1 MTEQAVWTVNK
12 ILQWTQQYFSGKGL
26 ENPRLD
32 AEVLLCDVLGC
43 RRIDL
48 FMRLQQ
54 ELLPEELKRYR
65 DYVIRRAAWEPL
77 AYIIGRK
84 AFLQWEFKVTP
95 AVLIPRPETELLV
108 EKLVHCCTGKSLT
121 QLEKEA
127 FWRKKAE
134 EAKLAAE
141 KAKAVSA
148 EKLKEETDPEK
159 AAVWQQE
166 AADREAVA
174 VQAAER
180 AGLFWPAGYT
190 ENGLEQSN
198 NLIAAEAAGISS
210 FASDETDMPALADK
224 TGAHRN
230 ADVGTDSVAENSK
243 TVRPGPDILDMGT
256 GSGAILLSLL
266 KLLPDSRGLAVD
278 ISPEALAVAKENA
291 ALLGVGERTW
301 FLQSDLWSRVPP
313 KAQFDIVVSNPPYIP
328 ADLIG
333 TLAKDVQKEPRL
345 ALDGGADGL
354 VAYRII
360 AAGMPQHIKPD
371 GLAAFETGMGQGEA
385 VVALCSEQ
393 GFTVTA
399 VVKDYAGIDRMV
411 FAARPGSGRAS
422 WVKKLQK
429 KKE

>member
-54 ELLPEELKRYR
+54 ELRPEELKRYR
-65 DYVIRRAAWEPL
+65 EFVLRRAAWEPL

-84 AFLQWEFKVTP
+84 TFLQWEFKVTP

-108 EKLVHCCTGKSLT
+108 EKLVQCCTGKSLS
-121 QLEKEA
+121 QIEKET

-134 EAKLAAE
+134 EAKAAAE

-148 EKLKEETDPEK
+148 EKLKDETDPEK

-166 AADREAVA
+166 VADREAV
-174 VQAAER
+174 VLQAAER
-180 AGLFWPAGYT
+180 AGMAWLT
-190 ENGLEQSN
+190 ENDSPSGNPTELDGMTDTRTDGLC
-198 NLIAAEAAGISS
+198 GSS
-210 FASDETDMPALADK
+210 RA
-224 TGAHRN
+224 
-230 ADVGTDSVAENSK
+230 DSVAAPAKSERK
-243 TVRPGPDILDMGT
+243 GPDILDMGT

-266 KLLPDSRGLAVD
+266 RLLPQGRGLAVD

-291 ALLGVGERTW
+291 ARLEVADRTW
-301 FLQSDLWSRVPP
+301 FMQSDIWSRVPA

-328 ADLIG
+328 AQVIG
-333 TLAKDVQKEPRL
+333 TLARDVQKEPRL
-345 ALDGGADGL
+345 ALDGGGDGL
-354 VAYRII
+354 AAYRKI
-360 AAGMPQHIKPD
+360 AAGLPQHVKPD
-371 GLAAFETGMGQGEA
+371 GLAAFEVGVGQGE
-385 VVALCSEQ
+385 VVAALCREQ
-393 GFTVTA
+393 GLSVTA
-399 VVKDYAGIDRMV
+399 VVNDYAGIDRMV
-411 FAARPGSGRAS
+411 FAARPGSAKAE
-422 WVKKLQK
+422 WVLQLQK
-429 KKE
+429 S

>member
-65 DYVIRRAAWEPL
+65 EYVLRRAAWEPL

-84 AFLQWEFKVTP
+84 AFLQWELKVTP

-108 EKLVHCCTGKSLT
+108 EKLVQYCTGKTLT

-127 FWRKKAE
+127 FWRKKSE
-134 EAKLAAE
+134 EAKAAAE
-141 KAKAVSA
+141 KAKAVSL
-148 EKLKEETDPEK
+148 EKLQNETDPEE
-159 AAVWQQE
+159 AAIWQQE

-174 VQAAER
+174 AQAAER
-180 AGLFWPAGYT
+180 AGTA
-190 ENGLEQSN
+190 EN
-198 NLIAAEAAGISS
+198 
-210 FASDETDMPALADK
+210 FADK
-224 TGAHRN
+224 ST
-230 ADVGTDSVAENSK
+230 
-243 TVRPGPDILDMGT
+243 DILDMGV

-291 ALLGVGERTW
+291 ELLGVTDRVW
-301 FLQSDLWSRVPP
+301 FLQSDIWSRIPA
-313 KAQFDIVVSNPPYIP
+313 KSQFDIVVSNPPYIP
-328 ADLIG
+328 AKVIG

-345 ALDGGADGL
+345 ALDGGDDGL
-354 VAYRII
+354 TAYRKIT
-360 AAGMPQHIKPD
+360 AGMSLHMKPD
-371 GLAAFETGMGQGEA
+371 GLAAFEVGIGQGEA
-385 VVALCSEQ
+385 VAALCRAQ

-399 VVKDYAGIDRMV
+399 VVNDYAGVDRMV
-411 FAARPGSGRAS
+411 FATRPGSARAD
-422 WVKKLQK
+422 WVKELQK
-429 KKE
+429 KK

>member
-1 MTEQAVWTVNK
+1 MTMTEQAVWTVNR

-65 DYVIRRAAWEPL
+65 DYVLRRAAWEPL

-84 AFLQWEFKVTP
+84 AFLQWEFRVTP

-108 EKLVHCCTGKSLT
+108 EKLVRCCTGKSLT

-134 EAKLAAE
+134 EANAAAE
-141 KAKAVSA
+141 KTREISA
-148 EKLKEETDPEK
+148 EKLKNETDPEQ
-159 AAVWQQE
+159 AVIWQQE
-166 AADREAVA
+166 VADREAVA
-174 VQAAER
+174 AQAAER
-180 AGLFWPAGYT
+180 AGT
-190 ENGLEQSN
+190 
-198 NLIAAEAAGISS
+198 
-210 FASDETDMPALADK
+210 
-224 TGAHRN
+224 
-230 ADVGTDSVAENSK
+230 AENFANKS
-243 TVRPGPDILDMGT
+243 TDILDMGT

-266 KLLPDSRGLAVD
+266 KLLPESRGLATD

-291 ALLGVGERTW
+291 ELLGVRDRTW
-301 FLQSDLWSRVPP
+301 FLHSDIWSRVPE

-328 ADLIG
+328 AEVID

-345 ALDGGADGL
+345 ALDGGSDGLAAYRKITAGLPQHMNPDGL
-354 VAYRII
+354 VA
-360 AAGMPQHIKPD
+360 
-371 GLAAFETGMGQGEA
+371 FEVGIGQGEA
-385 VVALCSEQ
+385 VAALCREQ
-393 GFTVTA
+393 GFAVTA

-411 FAARPGSGRAS
+411 FAARPDSARAE
-422 WVKKLQK
+422 WVQTLQK

>member
-1 MTEQAVWTVNK
+1 MPEETQAGESRSGILRAEWKKRMTEQAVWTVNK

-54 ELLPEELKRYR
+54 ELQPAELKKYR
-65 DYVIRRAAWEPL
+65 EFVLRRAAWEPL

-84 AFLQWEFKVTP
+84 AFLQWEFIVTP

-108 EKLVHCCTGKSLT
+108 EKLVQCCTGKSLT
-121 QLEKEA
+121 QLEKET

-134 EAKLAAE
+134 EAKAAAE
-141 KAKAVSA
+141 KVKAVSS
-148 EKLKEETDPEK
+148 EKLRDETDPEK

-166 AADREAVA
+166 VADREAVA

-180 AGLFWPAGYT
+180 AGMAWQTATDNHAATDPAGLT
-190 ENGLEQSN
+190 DAKPDDPDADSRKES
-198 NLIAAEAAGISS
+198 AAVQEKSGN
-210 FASDETDMPALADK
+210 K
-224 TGAHRN
+224 
-230 ADVGTDSVAENSK
+230 
-243 TVRPGPDILDMGT
+243 GPDILDMGT

-266 KLLPDSRGLAVD
+266 KLLPESRGLAVD

-291 ALLGVGERTW
+291 ALLGVGDRAW
-301 FLQSDLWSRVPP
+301 FLQSDIWSRVPA

-328 ADLIG
+328 AQVIG
-333 TLAKDVQKEPRL
+333 TLARDVQKEPRL
-345 ALDGGADGL
+345 ALDGGEDGL
-354 VAYRII
+354 NAYRKI
-360 AAGMPQHIKPD
+360 AAGLPQHVKPD
-371 GLAAFETGMGQGEA
+371 GLAAFEVGIDQGEA
-385 VVALCSEQ
+385 VAALCREQ

-399 VVKDYAGIDRMV
+399 VVNDYAGIDRMV
-411 FAARPGSGRAS
+411 FAARPGSPKAE
-422 WVKKLQK
+422 WVKKLF
-429 KKE
+429 

>member
-65 DYVIRRAAWEPL
+65 DYVLRRAAWEPL

-190 ENGLEQSN
+190 ENGLEETETLQVADGKN
-198 NLIAAEAAGISS
+198 AYEDAGGD
-210 FASDETDMPALADK
+210 SDLTE
-224 TGAHRN
+224 
-230 ADVGTDSVAENSK
+230 ENSK

-328 ADLIG
+328 ADEIG

-354 VAYRII
+354 AAYRKI

-385 VVALCSEQ
+385 VAALCSEQ
-393 GFTVTA
+393 GFSVTA

-411 FAARPGSGRAS
+411 FAARLDSAKAG
-422 WVKKLQK
+422 WVQALQK

>member
-1 MTEQAVWTVNK
+1 MTEQAVWTVNR

-65 DYVIRRAAWEPL
+65 EFILRRAAWEPL

-84 AFLQWEFKVTP
+84 TFLQWEFNVSP

-108 EKLVHCCTGKSLT
+108 EKLVQYCTGKSLI
-121 QLEKEA
+121 QMEKEM

-134 EAKLAAE
+134 EAKIAAE
-141 KAKAVSA
+141 KAKAVSS
-148 EKLKEETDPEK
+148 EKLRDETDSEQ

-166 AADREAVA
+166 VADREAVA

-180 AGLFWPAGYT
+180 AGMVW
-190 ENGLEQSN
+190 
-198 NLIAAEAAGISS
+198 
-210 FASDETDMPALADK
+210 K
-224 TGAHRN
+224 TGNNSHAEES
-230 ADVGTDSVAENSK
+230 ADIVGQTDTKPDDPDAGDRTETVAVLAK
-243 TVRPGPDILDMGT
+243 TGPDILDMGT

-266 KLLPDSRGLAVD
+266 KLLPESRGLAVD

-291 ALLGVGERTW
+291 ALMGVERRVW
-301 FLQSDLWSRVPP
+301 FLQSDIWSRMPA
-313 KAQFDIVVSNPPYIP
+313 KALFDIVVSNPPYIP
-328 ADLIG
+328 AQVIG
-333 TLAKDVQKEPRL
+333 TLARDVQKEPRL
-345 ALDGGADGL
+345 ALDGGGDGL
-354 VAYRII
+354 EAYRKIT
-360 AAGMPQHIKPD
+360 AGLPQHVKPD
-371 GLAAFETGMGQGEA
+371 GLAAFEVGIGQGETVA
-385 VVALCSEQ
+385 ALCREQ

-399 VVKDYAGIDRMV
+399 VVNDYAGIDRMV
-411 FAARPGSGRAS
+411 FAARPGNPKAK

-429 KKE
+429 NDISSALP

>member
-1 MTEQAVWTVNK
+1 MIAGCMQNENQGTLARHGNILRAEWKKTMTEQAVWTVNR

-65 DYVIRRAAWEPL
+65 EYVLRRAAWEPL
-77 AYIIGRK
+77 AYVIGRK

-108 EKLVHCCTGKSLT
+108 EKLVQYCTGKTLT

-134 EAKLAAE
+134 EAKAVAE
-141 KAKAVSA
+141 KTREISA
-148 EKLKEETDPEK
+148 ERLQNETDPDK
-159 AAVWQQE
+159 AAIWQQE
-166 AADREAVA
+166 VADREAVA
-174 VQAAER
+174 AQASER
-180 AGLFWPAGYT
+180 AGTT
-190 ENGLEQSN
+190 EVFVNKS
-198 NLIAAEAAGISS
+198 
-210 FASDETDMPALADK
+210 T
-224 TGAHRN
+224 
-230 ADVGTDSVAENSK
+230 
-243 TVRPGPDILDMGT
+243 DILDMGT

-266 KLLPDSRGLAVD
+266 KLLPESRGLAID

-291 ALLGVGERTW
+291 ELLGVKDRTW
-301 FLQSDLWSRVPP
+301 FLQSDIWSRVPP

-328 ADLIG
+328 AEVID

-345 ALDGGADGL
+345 ALDGGSEGL
-354 VAYRII
+354 DAYHKIT
-360 AAGMPQHIKPD
+360 AGLPLHLKPD
-371 GLAAFETGMGQGEA
+371 GLAAFEVGLGQGEA
-385 VVALCSEQ
+385 VAALCREQ

-411 FAARPGSGRAS
+411 FAARPGSARAE
-422 WVKKLQK
+422 WVKKL
-429 KKE
+429 